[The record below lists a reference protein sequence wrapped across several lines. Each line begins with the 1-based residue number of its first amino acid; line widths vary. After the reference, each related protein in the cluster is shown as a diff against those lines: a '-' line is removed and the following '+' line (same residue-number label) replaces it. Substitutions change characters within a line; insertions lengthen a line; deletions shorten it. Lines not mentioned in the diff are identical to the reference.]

1 MDLGLKD
8 KVALVAAASKG
19 LGKAVAMGLA
29 REGAKVSI
37 CARGEEALKATA
49 REIEAA
55 TGSEVL
61 AVQADLTQP
70 ADIKRLVETT
80 AQHFGRIDILFT
92 NAGGPPPAPF
102 TDLTP
107 ELWQAAVDLTLMSA
121 VHLCYK
127 VVPYMRRQGG
137 GRIITSTSVSVKQP
151 LDNLVL
157 SNALRLA
164 VIGLTKSLSNELA
177 KDNILVNSVCPG
189 WTRTERVVQLMQA
202 KAEREGIT
210 IEEAF
215 AGIEKDIPLGRM
227 ATPEEFA
234 NLVVFLASERASYI
248 TGAAIQIDGGFYK
261 GIF

>member
-29 REGAKVSI
+29 REGAKVAI
-37 CARGEEALKATA
+37 CARGEETMKATA
-49 REIEAA
+49 QEIEAA

-61 AVQADLTQP
+61 AIRADLTKP
-70 ADIKRLVETT
+70 SDIKHLVETT

-92 NAGGPPPAPF
+92 NAGGPPPGRF
-102 TDLTP
+102 VELTP
-107 ELWQAAVDLTLMSA
+107 EQWQAAVDLTLMSA

-157 SNALRLA
+157 SNSIRLA

-177 KDNILVNSVCPG
+177 RDNILVNSVCPG
-189 WTRTERVVQLMQA
+189 WTRTERVEELMRDRA
-202 KAEREGIT
+202 AREGIT

-248 TGAAIQIDGGFYK
+248 TGAAIQVDGGFYK